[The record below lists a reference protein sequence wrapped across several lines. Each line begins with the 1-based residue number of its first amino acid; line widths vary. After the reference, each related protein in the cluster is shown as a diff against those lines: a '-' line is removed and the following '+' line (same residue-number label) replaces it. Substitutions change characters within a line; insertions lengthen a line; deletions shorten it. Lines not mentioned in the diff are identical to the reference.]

1 MIHFYIESDYHQPG
15 HSDLLNRA
23 AELTLQDQQANPD
36 YVFSL
41 VLTGDEKLHELNLQF
56 RGQDK
61 PTDVLSFPSGDAEES
76 LYLGDVI
83 ISVPRAQAQ
92 AAERGHSLEQ
102 ELQLLTIHGLLHLLG
117 HDHAAPQEKAQ
128 MWAAQ
133 ARVLQALYIPLEIV
147 PEGDDD

>member
-1 MIHFYIESDYHQPG
+1 MIHFYIESNYHQPG
-15 HSDLLNRA
+15 RTDLLNRA

-36 YVFSL
+36 YTFSL

-56 RGQDK
+56 MGQDK

-92 AAERGHSLEQ
+92 AEQRGHSLEQ
-102 ELQLLTIHGLLHLLG
+102 ELQLLAVHGLLHLLG
-117 HDHAAPQEKAQ
+117 HDHATPQDKAQ

-133 ARVLQALYIPLEIV
+133 GRVLQALYIPLEIV
-147 PEGDDD
+147 HEGEDD

>member
-1 MIHFYIESDYHQPG
+1 MIHFHIETDYHQPG
-15 HSDLLNRA
+15 RSELLSRA
-23 AELTLQDQQANPD
+23 ADLTLQDQAANPD
-36 YVFSL
+36 YELSL

-56 RGQDK
+56 MGQDR

-76 LYLGDVI
+76 GYLGDII
-83 ISVPRAQAQ
+83 ISVPRARQQAEQ
-92 AAERGHSLEQ
+92 RGHSLEQ

-117 HDHAAPQEKAQ
+117 HDHATAGDKAA

-133 ARVLQALYIPLEIV
+133 GRVLEKLYIPLEIV